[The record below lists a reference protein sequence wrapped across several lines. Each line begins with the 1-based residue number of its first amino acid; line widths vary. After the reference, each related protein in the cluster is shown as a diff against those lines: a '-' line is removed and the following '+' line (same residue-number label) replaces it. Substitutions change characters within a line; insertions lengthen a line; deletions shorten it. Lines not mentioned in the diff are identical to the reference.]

1 MLILPATLSFLAA
14 KAGADDSVRNFALAL
29 KAFGAGGWIVSFI
42 GAAAMVGRLL
52 IDEASE
58 ANWRRSLKHIIAAA
72 LFAIIA
78 FFVTYAWKLSALNKA
93 IIQGLTGAL
102 APELVEWITH
112 TVREKLGL
120 LKGEHL
126 ASRKKRR
133 KRSSGRKRSKPKAKA
148 KAKPKKSPTRKSGS
162 SRRP

>member
-1 MLILPATLSFLAA
+1 MLILPATLAFLAA
-14 KAGADDSVRNFALAL
+14 KGGSDDSVRNFALAL

-42 GAAAMVGRLL
+42 GAAA
-52 IDEASE
+52 I
-58 ANWRRSLKHIIAAA
+58 
-72 LFAIIA
+72 FAIIA

-126 ASRKKRR
+126 AARKKRR
-133 KRSSGRKRSKPKAKA
+133 KRSSGRKRSKPKAK
-148 KAKPKKSPTRKSGS
+148 KPASRKTGD
-162 SRRP
+162 SRRS

>member
-1 MLILPATLSFLAA
+1 MLTLPATFGLLAL
-14 KAGADDSVRNFALAL
+14 KGSDDSVRQFALAL

-52 IDEASE
+52 IDDAEE

-72 LFAIIA
+72 IFAIIA

-102 APELVEWITH
+102 APELVEWMTH
-112 TVREKLGL
+112 SIREKLGL
-120 LKGEHL
+120 LKESHL
-126 ASRKKRR
+126 GPKKKRR
-133 KRSSGRKRSKPKAKA
+133 KRSSGRKAVAPRKRATAKPKAKA
-148 KAKPKKSPTRKSGS
+148 KPAAR
-162 SRRP
+162 RRPA

>member
-1 MLILPATLSFLAA
+1 MLILPATLAFLAA
-14 KAGADDSVRNFALAL
+14 KGASDDSVRNFALAL

-52 IDEASE
+52 VDEASE
-58 ANWRRSLKHIIAAA
+58 TNWRRSLKHIIAAA
-72 LFAIIA
+72 IFAIIA

-126 ASRKKRR
+126 APRKKRR
-133 KRSSGRKRSKPKAKA
+133 KRSSGRKRSKPK
-148 KAKPKKSPTRKSGS
+148 PKKASSRKPAA

>member
-1 MLILPATLSFLAA
+1 MLILPATLAFLAA
-14 KAGADDSVRNFALAL
+14 KGGSDDSVRNFALAL

-72 LFAIIA
+72 IFAIIA

-93 IIQGLTGAL
+93 IIQGLTRAL

-126 ASRKKRR
+126 AARKKRR

-148 KAKPKKSPTRKSGS
+148 KAKKPASRKTGD
-162 SRRP
+162 SRRS